1 MEQNNEKQKER
12 SWKRQLILGAILII
26 SFIAIFGSYHMVL
39 LNSGMKE
46 KVNINNYNYH
56 FALITENKSTPF
68 WNDVYWGAA
77 QTAKEQGAYVEV
89 VGDGLMEEF
98 TLEECIDIAIYEKVD
113 GILIQ
118 PEERESVQNLI
129 DKAEAGGIPVITMQK
144 DVPAS
149 GRQGFVGTNDYFLGQ
164 EYGRRVLKIADE
176 NTQRVTILIPD
187 INFNEISREW
197 FKNGISRAIE
207 DRDIKLDIYVI
218 QDDNGLNNAEEV
230 VHSILNNANSK
241 PDIMICLDPVIT
253 QTAYQVAMAYEMSD
267 EMSNHM
273 DIIGY
278 YVSEAILAGIQQG
291 GIDSTITMDSR
302 QLGQLGVEAL
312 LTYKKHHMVSY
323 YTAVDSQVVDR
334 YNASAYQTKFE
345 KEVTENEVE

>member
-1 MEQNNEKQKER
+1 MEQKNLKPIER
-12 SWKRQLILGAILII
+12 SWKRYVFFGVILILSSVAIL
-26 SFIAIFGSYHMVL
+26 GSYNMVL

-46 KVNINNYNYH
+46 KVNINEYQYH
-56 FALITENKSTPF
+56 FAMITENKSTPF
-68 WNDVYWGAA
+68 WNDVYQGAA
-77 QTAKEQGAYVEV
+77 QTAQEQGAYVEV

-129 DKAEAGGIPVITMQK
+129 DKAEASGIPVITMQK

-149 GRQGFVGTNDYFLGQ
+149 SRQGFVGTNDYFLGQ

-176 NTQRVTILIPD
+176 NTHLVTILIPD
-187 INFNEISREW
+187 VNFNEISREW
-197 FKNGISRAIE
+197 FKTGISRAIE
-207 DRDIKLDIYVI
+207 NRNIKLDIYVI

-230 VHSILNNANSK
+230 VHSILSNTDSK

-253 QTAYQVAMAYEMSD
+253 QTAYQVSMAYEMSD
-267 EMSNHM
+267 QMA
-273 DIIGY
+273 IIGY
-278 YVSEAILAGIQQG
+278 YVSEAILSGIQQG

-312 LTYKKHHMVSY
+312 LTYKEHRMVSY
-323 YTAVDSQVVDR
+323 YTEVDSQVVDR
-334 YNASAYQTKFE
+334 YNASVYQKEFE
-345 KEVTENEVE
+345 KEVKENEVE